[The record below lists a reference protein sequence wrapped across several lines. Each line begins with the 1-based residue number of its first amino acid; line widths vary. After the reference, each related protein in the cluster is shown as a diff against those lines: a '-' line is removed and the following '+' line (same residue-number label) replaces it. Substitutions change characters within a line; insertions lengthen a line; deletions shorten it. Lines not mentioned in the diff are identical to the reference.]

1 MQRPVFFSL
10 ITLLVFCLSRCSESI
25 ETERLAGY
33 WRIEKVTQE
42 NETFY
47 PALGNIQYDHYTL
60 TTDNNGYRKKLSPS
74 LGESL
79 NTSRDRSDF
88 SLASDTDG
96 LLLRFQTPWATW
108 EEKILRL
115 DSVEL
120 ILEHNSK
127 RYFYKRQ
134 YPTDGQL

>member
-1 MQRPVFFSL
+1 MQRHVFFSL
-10 ITLLVFCLSRCSESI
+10 ITLLLFCLSSCSESI

-96 LLLRFQTPWATW
+96 WLLRFQTPWATW

-134 YPTDGQL
+134 YPTDGQP

>member
-10 ITLLVFCLSRCSESI
+10 ITLLIFCLNSCSESI
-25 ETERLAGY
+25 ETELLEGY
-33 WRIEKVTQE
+33 WRIEKVTKE

-96 LLLRFQTPWATW
+96 WLLRFQTPWATW
-108 EEKILRL
+108 EENILRL

-134 YPTDGQL
+134 FPTDGQP

>member
-1 MQRPVFFSL
+1 MLRPFFFPL
-10 ITLLVFCLSRCSESI
+10 ITLLLFWLSGCSKAI
-25 ETERLAGY
+25 ETEQLAGY

-47 PALGNIQYDHYTL
+47 PALGNVQYDHYTL
-60 TTDNNGYRKKLSPS
+60 TTDNKGYRKKLSPS

-88 SLASDTDG
+88 PLASDKNG
-96 LLLRFQTPWATW
+96 WQLHFETPWATW
-108 EEKILRL
+108 EERIVRL
-115 DSVEL
+115 DSLEL

-134 YPTDGQL
+134 YPTDEQP